1 MTRILHVP
9 WQPEAH
15 LHLPDFEIGGPE
27 VWSLAM
33 AEAHL
38 ALASPVTS
46 AYTSPTRTRSSAGE
60 HHVDIVGVAGSIP
73 AASTISSEPSAV
85 RPMTRSSTFFICGA
99 PKSGTTWLQ
108 AIMNA
113 HPVVSCFGEGHF
125 VEQIAMPLEG
135 LLRNYNAKLK
145 LVSERVYQGEEDY
158 KPLPNGE
165 IVGLTRILLL
175 NLMRRP
181 GLKPTTQWLGDKT
194 PAYAKH
200 LKALNLIFP
209 DCKVFHIVRDPRD
222 VAVSSL
228 FHAKRAA
235 VITDLE
241 SETDTRRTLLQ
252 NAIGRWKETVN
263 AVNDARELLGPRL
276 MEVRYETLIDAP
288 RETIPTLFAHLDTL
302 GCDEAVLSAILA

>member
-1 MTRILHVP
+1 
-9 WQPEAH
+9 
-15 LHLPDFEIGGPE
+15 
-27 VWSLAM
+27 
-33 AEAHL
+33 
-38 ALASPVTS
+38 
-46 AYTSPTRTRSSAGE
+46 
-60 HHVDIVGVAGSIP
+60 
-73 AASTISSEPSAV
+73 
-85 RPMTRSSTFFICGA
+85 MTRSSTFFICGA

-158 KPLPNGE
+158 KLLATGE

-288 RETIPTLFAHLDTL
+288 RETIPPLFAHLDTL
-302 GCDEAVLSAILA
+302 GCDEAVLSAILAGTSFEVMSGGRKPGEESETSFFRSGTYGQYRDHLTAEEAKMVEQALAPEMQRYSLLEPVAA